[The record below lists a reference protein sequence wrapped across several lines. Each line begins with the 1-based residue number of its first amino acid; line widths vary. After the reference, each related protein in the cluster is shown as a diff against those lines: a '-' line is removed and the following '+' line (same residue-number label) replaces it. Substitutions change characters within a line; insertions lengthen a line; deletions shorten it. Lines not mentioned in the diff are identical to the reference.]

1 MNINHVTLPQRPR
14 RKHRVNSTKMA
25 SLKSWIK
32 AARLRTLPLAM
43 SGILMGA
50 TLAYLDRGFNSTVT
64 ILAVVTAL
72 FIQVFSNFANDYGD
86 SQKGTDN
93 QQRVGPKRTVQSGE
107 ISPKQMKTGM
117 IVLILLSL
125 TTGIWLVAEGTKG
138 LDLSMFFLFL
148 TFGIIALIAA
158 FKYTAGRNPY
168 GYAGFGDLAV
178 FLFFGILPVAG
189 TYFLNTHQITAELF
203 LPAVSIGLF
212 STGVLNLNNMRDI
225 ENDRNSGKMTMVV
238 RMGSA
243 RSKIYHSLLIL
254 IGMLTSVMFTFVQGK
269 STLQWLFLLAFPFFL
284 NDLIQINKITKPK
297 QFDPFLKKLSL
308 TTLLFTVLFGLG
320 IILSHS

>member
-1 MNINHVTLPQRPR
+1 
-14 RKHRVNSTKMA
+14 MA
-25 SLKSWIK
+25 TLKSWIK

-50 TLAYLDRGFNSTVT
+50 ALSYLDKGFNVTVT
-64 ILAVVTAL
+64 VLAIVTAL
-72 FIQVFSNFANDYGD
+72 FIQIFSNFANDYGD

-107 ISPKQMKTGM
+107 ISPKQMKLGM

-125 TTGIWLVAEGTKG
+125 ATGIWLVAEGTKG
-138 LDLSMFFLFL
+138 LDLSVFLLFL

-158 FKYTAGRNPY
+158 YKYTAGRNPY

-189 TYFLNTHQITAELF
+189 TYFLNTHQINPELF

-225 ENDRNSGKMTMVV
+225 ANDRNSGKNTVVV
-238 RMGSA
+238 RMGSKK
-243 RSKIYHSLLIL
+243 SKIYHSWLIL
-254 IGMLTSVMFTFVQGK
+254 TGLSTAVLFTAMHGK
-269 STLQWLFLLAFPFFL
+269 STVQWLFLLSFPLFL
-284 NDLIQINKITKPK
+284 NDLIQINKITSPRK
-297 QFDPFLKKLSL
+297 FDPFLKKLSL
-308 TTLLFTVLFGLG
+308 ATLLFTVLFGLG
-320 IILSHS
+320 ILLI